1 MWCRL
6 KAPTAAGLVPLT
18 LLFLRRNSWGGGEGT
33 GQGRSALEERDFV
46 LNFFLLMSTLIIH
59 FFKIN
64 NVPNRTDFFK
74 FFFYLIKNNLF
85 LKYTVL

>member
-18 LLFLRRNSWGGGEGT
+18 LLFLRRNSGGGGGEGT
-33 GQGRSALEERDFV
+33 GPGRSALEERDFV

-59 FFKIN
+59 FLRLTMFLIGQIFSN
-64 NVPNRTDFFK
+64 FF
-74 FFFYLIKNNLF
+74 I
-85 LKYTVL
+85 